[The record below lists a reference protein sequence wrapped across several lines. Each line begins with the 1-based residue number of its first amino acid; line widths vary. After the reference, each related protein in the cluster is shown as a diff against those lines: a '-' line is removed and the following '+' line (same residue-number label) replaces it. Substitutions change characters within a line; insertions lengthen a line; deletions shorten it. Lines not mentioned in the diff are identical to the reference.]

1 MLFRDRLSGSQ
12 IGSRGLRGLLV
23 VSLHFLCKRGVNSG
37 ADKREDVRNDLFSG
51 WWDPSPGGSLK
62 QQPLIQFFS
71 LVPDSHGPSLV
82 LVLETQFLPE
92 SLWHSSSRV
101 VSLIADGCYS
111 SLMLTTAVALILLV
125 LLPPYS
131 PFLGRFFLSSPLHSL
146 HPALDLPVAESL

>member
-1 MLFRDRLSGSQ
+1 MLFRDRLSRGQ

-37 ADKREDVRNDLFSG
+37 ADKTEDVRNDLFSG
-51 WWDPSPGGSLK
+51 LWDPSSGGSLK

-101 VSLIADGCYS
+101 VSLIANG
-111 SLMLTTAVALILLV
+111 
-125 LLPPYS
+125 
-131 PFLGRFFLSSPLHSL
+131 
-146 HPALDLPVAESL
+146 